1 MPTDLRSDLQTTLGS
16 GFRVTRELAG
26 GGMSR
31 VFVAEEELLQREI
44 VVKLLPPDLM
54 AGLSVQRF
62 RAEIQNAARLQ
73 HPHIVPVL
81 SAGIVEYDGGTR
93 GPYYTMPYIRGDT
106 LRARL
111 ERDGALAPDEVR
123 RILLDIVDAL
133 AHAHDAGIVHRDI
146 KPDNIFLVGKN
157 ALVTDF
163 GVSKALMPTAGAA
176 QVTGV
181 GVALGT
187 PGYMAPEQ
195 AAADSS
201 LDHRADIYAIG
212 VLAYELLSGRRPF
225 EGSSIQELLVAQAVA
240 TPVPLLELRPTVPPE
255 LAAIVMRC
263 LEKRPQDRFGT
274 AHELRPLSRRCQPV
288 RT

>member
-1 MPTDLRSDLQTTLGS
+1 
-16 GFRVTRELAG
+16 
-26 GGMSR
+26 MSR

-62 RAEIQNAARLQ
+62 QSEIQHAAKLQ

-81 SAGIVEYDGGTR
+81 SAGGVEYGDGGR
-93 GPYYTMPYIRGDT
+93 GPHYTMPFIRGEP

-111 ERDGALAPDEVR
+111 DREGALSPGEVR
-123 RILLDIVDAL
+123 RILLDVVDAL

-163 GVSKALMPTAGAA
+163 GVSKALMPPPGAA

-181 GVALGT
+181 GISAL
-187 PGYMAPEQ
+187 E
-195 AAADSS
+195 
-201 LDHRADIYAIG
+201 
-212 VLAYELLSGRRPF
+212 
-225 EGSSIQELLVAQAVA
+225 
-240 TPVPLLELRPTVPPE
+240 
-255 LAAIVMRC
+255 
-263 LEKRPQDRFGT
+263 
-274 AHELRPLSRRCQPV
+274 
-288 RT
+288 